1 MSASKGMT
9 LHKRPVPRYSNR
21 RSGPPVWIIF
31 LVGIALVLGGYYIF
45 LGVRNFL
52 RAGGLG
58 VLEATQAAQVE
69 ATATFVAIVPTLPIL
84 VPTLTPVRECT
95 AFTVSVPSAIV
106 RSAPSPN
113 GAIIEALDQG
123 TEVCVIERAGD
134 GEWYLIDQNT
144 ITRRVEAGYMNE
156 NVIEAVNPTL
166 TPTLTPRPSITPSP
180 TQTPTITTTP
190 SPRPTATIDFAST
203 DTPTPTV
210 TPSPTQ
216 PIQSA

>member
-1 MSASKGMT
+1 MS
-9 LHKRPVPRYSNR
+9 LRRRPIPQYSSR

-58 VLEATQAAQVE
+58 VAEATQAALIE
-69 ATATFVAIVPTLPIL
+69 ASATQVAIIPTLPLLI
-84 VPTLTPVRECT
+84 PTLTPVRECIP
-95 AFTVSVPSAIV
+95 FVVSVPSAII
-106 RSAPSPN
+106 RSAPSQN
-113 GAIIEALDQG
+113 GAIIEALPQG
-123 TEVCVIERAGD
+123 SEVCVIERTSSSSD
-134 GEWYLIDQNT
+134 WFLIDQNT

-156 NVIEAVNPTL
+156 SVIEAVNPTL

-180 TQTPTITTTP
+180 TDTPTQTVTP

>member
-1 MSASKGMT
+1 MT
-9 LHKRPVPRYSNR
+9 LHKRPIPRYSSR

-58 VLEATQAAQVE
+58 VLEATQAAQIE

-95 AFTVSVPSAIV
+95 PFAVSVPSAIV
-106 RSAPSPN
+106 RSAPSQN

-123 TEVCVIERAGD
+123 TEVCVIERVGD
-134 GEWYLIDQNT
+134 GDWYLIDQNT

-156 NVIEAVNPTL
+156 SVIEAVNPTL
-166 TPTLTPRPSITPSP
+166 TPTQTPRPSITPSA
-180 TQTPTITTTP
+180 THTPTITSTP
-190 SPRPTATIDFAST
+190 SPRPTATVDFAST

>member
-1 MSASKGMT
+1 M
-9 LHKRPVPRYSNR
+9 
-21 RSGPPVWIIF
+21 
-31 LVGIALVLGGYYIF
+31 GIALVLGGYYIF

-95 AFTVSVPSAIV
+95 PFTVSVPSAIV
-106 RSAPSPN
+106 RSAPSQN

-190 SPRPTATIDFAST
+190 SPRPTATVDFAST

>member
-1 MSASKGMT
+1 MSASEGMT
-9 LHKRPVPRYSNR
+9 LHKRPVPRYSSR

-95 AFTVSVPSAIV
+95 PFTVSVPSAIV
-106 RSAPSPN
+106 RSAPSQN
-113 GAIIEALDQG
+113 GAIIEGAIIEALDQG

-156 NVIEAVNPTL
+156 NVIEAVNPL
-166 TPTLTPRPSITPSP
+166 ILR
-180 TQTPTITTTP
+180 
-190 SPRPTATIDFAST
+190 
-203 DTPTPTV
+203 
-210 TPSPTQ
+210 
-216 PIQSA
+216 